1 LRRPKAGMVAYE
13 FYLNDS
19 EGNKSLIG
27 ILPER
32 RNDPKRITQKS
43 ILRWGR
49 MLLYDN
55 GGSVFFERITINEY
69 TGKFFRF
76 GPSVKTY

>member
-1 LRRPKAGMVAYE
+1 MVAYE

-19 EGNKSLIG
+19 EGNRSLIG

-32 RNDPKRITQKS
+32 RKDPKRITQKS
-43 ILRWGR
+43 ILKWGS
-49 MLLYDN
+49 MLLYDSR
-55 GGSVFFERITINEY
+55 GSFSFERIRINEY

-76 GPSVKTY
+76 VPSAKTY

>member
-1 LRRPKAGMVAYE
+1 MVAYE

-19 EGNKSLIG
+19 EGNKNLIG

-32 RNDPKRITQKS
+32 RKVPKRITQKS

-49 MLLYDN
+49 MLLYDTVDRR
-55 GGSVFFERITINEY
+55 SFYFERVTINEY

-76 GPSVKTY
+76 APSLKTY

>member
-1 LRRPKAGMVAYE
+1 MVAYE

-19 EGNKSLIG
+19 KGNKNLIG

-32 RNDPKRITQKS
+32 RRVPKRITQKS

-49 MLLYDN
+49 MLLYDTADRK
-55 GGSVFFERITINEY
+55 GFFYERVTINEH
-69 TGKFFRF
+69 TGKLFRC
-76 GPSVKTY
+76 GPCLKTY

>member
-1 LRRPKAGMVAYE
+1 MVAYE

-19 EGNKSLIG
+19 EGNKNLIG

-32 RNDPKRITQKS
+32 RKVPKRITQKS

-49 MLLYDN
+49 MLLYDTADRR
-55 GGSVFFERITINEY
+55 SFYFERVTINEY
-69 TGKFFRF
+69 TGKLFRF
-76 GPSVKTY
+76 GPSLKTH

>member
-1 LRRPKAGMVAYE
+1 MVAYE

-19 EGNKSLIG
+19 EGNKDLIG

-32 RNDPKRITQKS
+32 RKNQKRITQKS

-49 MLLYDN
+49 MLLYDHADRRRF
-55 GGSVFFERITINEY
+55 FFEKITISEY

>member
-1 LRRPKAGMVAYE
+1 MVAYE
-13 FYLNDS
+13 FYLNDP
-19 EGNKSLIG
+19 EGNKRLIG

-32 RNDPKRITQKS
+32 RKDPKRITQQS
-43 ILRWGR
+43 ILKWGR

-55 GGSVFFERITINEY
+55 EGSVFFERKTINEY

-76 GPSVKTY
+76 IPSLKTC

>member
-1 LRRPKAGMVAYE
+1 MVAYE
-13 FYLNDS
+13 FYLHDS
-19 EGNKSLIG
+19 EGNKDLIG

-32 RNDPKRITQKS
+32 RKNPKRITQKS

-49 MLLYDN
+49 MLLYDHADRR
-55 GGSVFFERITINEY
+55 SFFFEKITISEY

>member
-1 LRRPKAGMVAYE
+1 MVAYE

-19 EGNKSLIG
+19 EGNKNLIG

-32 RNDPKRITQKS
+32 RKVSKRITQKS

-49 MLLYDN
+49 MLLYDTADRR
-55 GGSVFFERITINEY
+55 SFFYKRVTINEY
-69 TGKFFRF
+69 TGKLFRF
-76 GPSVKTY
+76 GPSLKTY